1 MKKVEIILRNG
12 NPYALTV
19 HPEPLSI
26 FDQWIAGQ
34 NGTDGNYYVI
44 LIGSNHEDYA
54 VLRENYHDFL
64 KKGKPLEPGETQE
77 INGEISRG
85 MTEEENINYNH
96 GIYDSFHVVD
106 LWGNMRVARFQTDA
120 MYENTDW
127 FTGGIHTYKCVSRT
141 ENTVTLSAIYDEI
154 DGLHVIPPETFEIR
168 KDEDGEYVL
177 FYTYHGEENRMYA
190 REI

>member
-1 MKKVEIILRNG
+1 MEITLRSG
-12 NPYALTV
+12 KSVSYPV

-26 FDQWIAGQ
+26 FDTVFAGQ
-34 NGTDGNYYVI
+34 IGTDGQYYI
-44 LIGSNHEDYA
+44 LLRSRNDEDYA
-54 VLRENYHDFL
+54 VLREDFHSFL
-64 KKGKPLEPGETQE
+64 KKGKPLNVGETQE
-77 INGEISRG
+77 INDEISRG
-85 MTEEENINYNH
+85 MTEEEERDYNH
-96 GIYDSFHVVD
+96 GIYDGFHVVD
-106 LWGNMRVARFQTDA
+106 LWGNMRVARFQQDA

-154 DGLHVIPPETFEIR
+154 DGLHVIPPETFDIR

>member
-1 MKKVEIILRNG
+1 MEIILRNG
-12 NPYALTV
+12 KSASYPV

-26 FDQWIAGQ
+26 FDTVFAGQ
-34 NGTDGNYYVI
+34 IGTDGQYYI
-44 LIGSNHEDYA
+44 LLTGRNDEDYA

-85 MTEEENINYNH
+85 MTEEEEHDYNH
-96 GIYDSFHVVD
+96 GIYDGFHVVD
-106 LWGNMRVARFQTDA
+106 LWGNMRVARFQQDA

-154 DGLHVIPPETFEIR
+154 DGLHVVPPETFDIR
-168 KDEDGEYVL
+168 SDEDGEYVL